1 MKLRVVAKD
10 ENGKDASLTLRK
22 EGKIYLHGKEFE
34 VDDER
39 GKELLSKKNGEYPIV
54 ELVKDKK
61 NKETSSESSENK
73 ED

>member
-22 EGKIYLHGKEFE
+22 EGKIYLHG
-34 VDDER
+34 
-39 GKELLSKKNGEYPIV
+39 SKKNGEYPIV

-61 NKETSSESSENK
+61 NKETSNESSENR